1 MSGSRLVTTAEHNA
15 FLLKRADPVT
25 HLTPQKCAVPSGVK
39 SHAPRSASVT
49 MTCIFSEQNSE
60 VLESPE
66 LGTNLGGDLENRVA
80 KEKNAAWKQW
90 AK

>member
-66 LGTNLGGDLENRVA
+66 FRDELRWGFRKQGDKGEECCV
-80 KEKNAAWKQW
+80 ETVG
-90 AK
+90 